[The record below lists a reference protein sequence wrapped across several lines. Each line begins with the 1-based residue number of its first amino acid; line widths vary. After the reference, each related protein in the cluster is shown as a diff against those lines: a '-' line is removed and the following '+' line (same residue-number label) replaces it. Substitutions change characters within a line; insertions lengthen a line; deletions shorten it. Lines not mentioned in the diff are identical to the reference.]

1 MGSGTEQSVPGPVF
15 YEGSGCKSQSVFSPL
30 YDRGKKCAIIIFE
43 IFNRREKM
51 TMNLINQFEGDGG
64 AVNL

>member
-30 YDRGKKCAIIIFE
+30 YDGGKKCAIIIFE
-43 IFNRREKM
+43 FSKA
-51 TMNLINQFEGDGG
+51 EGENDNESDQSVWKDGEQ
-64 AVNL
+64 

>member
-1 MGSGTEQSVPGPVF
+1 MNKVQILVIEDEITVGSGTEQSVPGPVF

-43 IFNRREKM
+43 IFKSRRRK
-51 TMNLINQFEGDGG
+51 
-64 AVNL
+64 